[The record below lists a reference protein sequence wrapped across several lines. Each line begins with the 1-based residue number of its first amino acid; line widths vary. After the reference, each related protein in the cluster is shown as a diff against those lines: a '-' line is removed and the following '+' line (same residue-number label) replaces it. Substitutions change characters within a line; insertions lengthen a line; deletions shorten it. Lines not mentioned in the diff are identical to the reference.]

1 MIWGVLDPNS
11 QVDIP
16 DFLSGYDDV
25 LEAFDFKNWVYVS
38 KRTFKGPNWKI
49 AYDGYLEYY
58 HVPVLHRETFGGDAT
73 NRGLYFAWGPH
84 QHIKSPSDIKGHIA
98 TETLGYMAD
107 LIDKPES
114 DWDKESLTYGVW
126 TVFPTT
132 SIASFSGGGRGV
144 MISQIL
150 PTDIV
155 EESITTQY
163 YIMEEAPLDPE
174 ASEAQFDFFQQ
185 VVMEEDYATGESAQS
200 ALKLGA
206 LDHVLFGRNEQGN
219 QHFHS
224 WIDKVLETES
234 DEELNSVLRN
244 APRYEN
250 S

>member
-1 MIWGVLDPNS
+1 
-11 QVDIP
+11 
-16 DFLSGYDDV
+16 
-25 LEAFDFKNWVYVS
+25 
-38 KRTFKGPNWKI
+38 
-49 AYDGYLEYY
+49 
-58 HVPVLHRETFGGDAT
+58 
-73 NRGLYFAWGPH
+73 
-84 QHIKSPSDIKGHIA
+84 
-98 TETLGYMAD
+98 MAD